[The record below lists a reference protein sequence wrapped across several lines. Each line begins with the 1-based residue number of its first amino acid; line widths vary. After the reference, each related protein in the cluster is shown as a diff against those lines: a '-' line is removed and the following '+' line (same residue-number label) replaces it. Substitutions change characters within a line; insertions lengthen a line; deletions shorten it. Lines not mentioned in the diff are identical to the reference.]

1 VQGESSYTD
10 QAAATMLDAV
20 RNEHDF
26 AGWLAGVL
34 ARTACELGSSD
45 ALTAGRPGSWEADL
59 VRRLVQGTV
68 GWDDECLDAYAKDP
82 SAPDRQSAR

>member
-1 VQGESSYTD
+1 VQGESSYSD
-10 QAAATMLDAV
+10 QAAAAMLDAV

-34 ARTACELGSSD
+34 TQTACELGSSN
-45 ALTAGRPGSWEADL
+45 ALTARRPGSWEANL
-59 VRRLVQGTV
+59 VQRLVQGTV

>member
-1 VQGESSYTD
+1 MRGESSYTD
-10 QAAATMLDAV
+10 QAAAAMLDAV

-34 ARTACELGSSD
+34 AQTACELGSSD

-59 VRRLVQGTV
+59 VQRLVQGTV
-68 GWDDECLDAYAKDP
+68 GRDDECLDTYAKEQ